1 MYCGNKEE
9 TNLKRWFLLI
19 EGVLCGTYK
28 LEEEARKDYERAKEC
43 YPYDDQ
49 LVELAEVVD
58 TTATSRTVNVNTVKG
73 FNETLAKL
81 KVLVVYNRPT
91 IAVNKRRRVPQD
103 SNSNSIT

>member
-1 MYCGNKEE
+1 M
-9 TNLKRWFLLI
+9 KRWFLLI

-28 LEEEARKDYERAKEC
+28 DQEEAKKDYKRAKEC

-58 TTATSRTVNVNTVKG
+58 STATNKTVNVNTVKG

-91 IAVNKRRRVPQD
+91 IAVNKRRRVEKD
-103 SNSNSIT
+103 SNSDSLT